1 MVKTE
6 SNFKIKAEP
15 METAETGDFDIRDI
29 VKKDVPLSDT
39 NAEENSEIKIKSEI
53 ADNNELSTLKIENLE
68 IPFIKVEKA
77 DMEDC

>member
-1 MVKTE
+1 
-6 SNFKIKAEP
+6 
-15 METAETGDFDIRDI
+15 METAETGDFDIRDV

-39 NAEENSEIKIKSEI
+39 NSEESSEIKIKSEI
-53 ADNNELSTLKIENLE
+53 ADSNELSTLKIENLE